1 MLTVSAENGGTAHVD
16 LFWIPLGAGDAV
28 PCVRWNGR
36 LFEALAARRDHRP
49 AQLLFHA
56 ALEVQL
62 DAERYALE
70 LAPAWGGA
78 PVDRGVVCE
87 GPVGLAWLGRS
98 RFFRYEVRRWS
109 GGVIPDAAYAVGGPR
124 RMTDDPA
131 VVEQVLALAPA
142 FPTLTWGRDEQGTG
156 DMWNSNS
163 FVSWLLTRSGLDLRL
178 VSPPEHGRAPGWAA
192 GLAVAGRNVGAEACG
207 HRRFRPR
214 LLGQQL
220 LAQDVGVPAVLGQ
233 LAQHVEV
240 DPAQRKPA
248 ASVPVDDVVHPE

>member
-1 MLTVSAENGGTAHVD
+1 VLTVSAENGVAAHVD

-36 LFEALAARRDHRP
+36 LFETLAARRDHRP

-142 FPTLTWGRDEQGTG
+142 FPTLTWGRDERGTG

-178 VSPPEHGRAPGWAA
+178 VTPPEHGRAPGWAA
-192 GLAVAGRNVGAEACG
+192 GLVVAGMNAGAATE
-207 HRRFRPR
+207 PEIT
-214 LLGQQL
+214 
-220 LAQDVGVPAVLGQ
+220 AV
-233 LAQHVEV
+233 
-240 DPAQRKPA
+240 
-248 ASVPVDDVVHPE
+248 